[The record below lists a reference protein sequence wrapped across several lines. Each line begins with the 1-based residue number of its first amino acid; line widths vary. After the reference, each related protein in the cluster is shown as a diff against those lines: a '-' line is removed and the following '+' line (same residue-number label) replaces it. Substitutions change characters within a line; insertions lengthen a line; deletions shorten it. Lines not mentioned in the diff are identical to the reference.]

1 MQITPKELQSK
12 ILNFI
17 NNFYYDKNKI
27 KINLTFEKQEGN
39 LKIVKNDDKVIITYQ
54 FDNQIYHATS
64 LVLIN
69 AELKSFQMEIS
80 PKFKQVGVMLDVAR
94 NAVPKIETLKHYIVI
109 LAALGYSYLGL
120 YLEDV
125 FQIENEEN
133 YGYMRGRYTSK
144 ELKELDL
151 FASEHG
157 IELVPFIQ
165 TLAHLKAIFRHREY
179 GEIHDI
185 DDILLTKNDRTH
197 LLLDNM
203 LNTISKTFKTKRINI
218 GMDEAWQLG
227 LGKYLKENGY
237 TNKTEIMQ
245 NHLKIISKLV
255 EKYNF
260 KAEMWADMFF
270 VLAGGLYNVDK
281 ASFSDEI
288 KKSVPEEI
296 KLIYWDYDNRTLEE
310 FQSRYN
316 SVKELTDN
324 YGFAGGAHKWVGFAP
339 KNHYAIEA
347 ISNST
352 KAAINNNVNDYLLTA
367 WGDNGGEASH
377 FSIMASLI
385 YLSSVNYSNLSINN
399 YKDQFSAYLTNYKF
413 NDLLALDLPNI
424 LYDHKNYKLTNP
436 SKYLLYEDVL
446 MGSFYYTPNLDYQER
461 YNHIKENLIKLAE
474 VNSKYNYLF
483 KTLGL
488 LAEVLEN
495 KSTLTLK
502 IHEAYKNKDIKTL
515 TSYIAILDKIINSLD
530 LFKEAFKKQWHKEN
544 KTFGFEIQ
552 SYRLGGLKERLFS
565 VKKQLNLYISGKI
578 SKIEVLDERKMFY
591 NRNDYNETLYLNIFT
606 KYISPSDI

>member
-1 MQITPKELQSK
+1 
-12 ILNFI
+12 
-17 NNFYYDKNKI
+17 
-27 KINLTFEKQEGN
+27 
-39 LKIVKNDDKVIITYQ
+39 
-54 FDNQIYHATS
+54 
-64 LVLIN
+64 
-69 AELKSFQMEIS
+69 
-80 PKFKQVGVMLDVAR
+80 
-94 NAVPKIETLKHYIVI
+94 
-109 LAALGYSYLGL
+109 
-120 YLEDV
+120 
-125 FQIENEEN
+125 
-133 YGYMRGRYTSK
+133 
-144 ELKELDL
+144 
-151 FASEHG
+151 
-157 IELVPFIQ
+157 
-165 TLAHLKAIFRHREY
+165 
-179 GEIHDI
+179 
-185 DDILLTKNDRTH
+185 
-197 LLLDNM
+197 
-203 LNTISKTFKTKRINI
+203 
-218 GMDEAWQLG
+218 
-227 LGKYLKENGY
+227 
-237 TNKTEIMQ
+237 
-245 NHLKIISKLV
+245 
-255 EKYNF
+255 
-260 KAEMWADMFF
+260 
-270 VLAGGLYNVDK
+270 
-281 ASFSDEI
+281 
-288 KKSVPEEI
+288 
-296 KLIYWDYDNRTLEE
+296 
-310 FQSRYN
+310 
-316 SVKELTDN
+316 
-324 YGFAGGAHKWVGFAP
+324 
-339 KNHYAIEA
+339 
-347 ISNST
+347 
-352 KAAINNNVNDYLLTA
+352 
-367 WGDNGGEASH
+367 
-377 FSIMASLI
+377 MASLI